1 MLARLFPVL
10 ALVVLIVAIVVFSG
24 PQQGPTVSVPQAG
37 PPHDPGYSARDARL
51 VQTGADGNAVYTLDA
66 AQIQQQPNQGTVD
79 MQQVK
84 LGFRDAN
91 GNQWTAHGRHG
102 ELSQD
107 SGIVQLDGDVHVDG
121 IVPGT
126 HDSTDITSERLAFD
140 TRAQIVT
147 TSDPVTILMSGRQLE
162 GTGLRA
168 SLKDR
173 VVQLESN
180 VHGTFLP

>member
-1 MLARLFPVL
+1 MLARLFPLL
-10 ALVVLIVAIVVFSG
+10 ALVVAIIAIVVFSG
-24 PQQGPTVSVPQAG
+24 PQQGPAVSAPQAG

-51 VQTGADGNAVYTLDA
+51 VQTGANGEPVYILDA
-66 AQIQQQPNQGTVD
+66 AQIQQRSNQGVVD

-84 LGFRDAN
+84 LGFRDTN
-91 GNQWTAHGRHG
+91 GNLWTARGQHGQLG
-102 ELSQD
+102 QD
-107 SGIVQLDGDVHVDG
+107 TGIVQLDGAAQVSG

-126 HDSTDITSERLAFD
+126 HDTTDIMSEQLAFD

-147 TSDPVTILMSGRQLE
+147 TSDPVTILMTGRQLE
-162 GTGLRA
+162 ATGLTA
-168 SLKDR
+168 SLKER